1 MEKREQRAKCKMASQ
16 LFLRKSINIKWIPTT
31 IFPYHL
37 FLSVYVWTIATHP
50 ISLEL
55 SIKYEIIKSELCSR
69 TAAETSGNGRKG
81 GGGGGT

>member
-1 MEKREQRAKCKMASQ
+1 
-16 LFLRKSINIKWIPTT
+16 
-31 IFPYHL
+31 
-37 FLSVYVWTIATHP
+37 VYVWTIATHP